1 MIPLRGAG
9 RDYQLAE
16 EAIGTNVSAAY
27 YPAAAFKDGP
37 SYIAMCFSV
46 DVMAQGKTVN
56 QAWERLEIVLK
67 LKGRNGLRLPKPPEK
82 LCELAQKN
90 AKKQGV
96 IRIEF
101 GS

>member
-16 EAIGTNVSAAY
+16 EAIGTNVSAAN

-37 SYIAMCFSV
+37 VYIAMCLSV

-56 QAWERLEIVLK
+56 QAWERLETTLR
-67 LKGRNGLRLPKPPEK
+67 LEGRDGMRLPKPPEK
-82 LCELAQKN
+82 LCELALKN
-90 AKKQGV
+90 AKKQGM

-101 GS
+101 GT